1 MIYDVILRHFV
12 SEDILKM
19 TSTAGVLH
27 DIATLLQRQLHL
39 AGPSPCVEETGLA
52 DYKEGVPIDGRSC
65 PSRKK
70 T

>member
-1 MIYDVILRHFV
+1 VILRHFV

-39 AGPSPCVEETGLA
+39 APCMEETGLA
-52 DYKEGVPIDGRSC
+52 DYKEGVPIDGHSC

>member
-1 MIYDVILRHFV
+1 V

-39 AGPSPCVEETGLA
+39 APCMEETGLA
-52 DYKEGVPIDGRSC
+52 DYKEGVPIDGHSC